1 MCGWGEG
8 VWSMRA
14 VDFTATPESYAVCPY
29 AEHVTYVAQR
39 CVGWARVNC
48 PLGRGHGD
56 LWPAA
61 RIGSLP
67 PVDPSGARI
76 LCFLRCYQTT
86 VRSINCYQVPGVPLQ
101 RLKSGARMPWLMER
115 YVFNACLCH
124 VLAKSEFWSPNWCL
138 WIWPDDKF
146 AKVKI
151 LYPAKIATKPKHD
164 IVRPSNINVHQ
175 SAPLVWLQDS
185 EGVGETLKFGWIGS
199 QFF

>member
-1 MCGWGEG
+1 MISVIYPRQRNFYFYFVVAESDVMCGWGEG

-61 RIGSLP
+61 RIGSLL

-76 LCFLRCYQTT
+76 L
-86 VRSINCYQVPGVPLQ
+86 G
-101 RLKSGARMPWLMER
+101 M
-115 YVFNACLCH
+115 
-124 VLAKSEFWSPNWCL
+124 
-138 WIWPDDKF
+138 
-146 AKVKI
+146 
-151 LYPAKIATKPKHD
+151 
-164 IVRPSNINVHQ
+164 
-175 SAPLVWLQDS
+175 
-185 EGVGETLKFGWIGS
+185 FGWVVKK
-199 QFF
+199 F

>member
-1 MCGWGEG
+1 VG
-8 VWSMRA
+8 
-14 VDFTATPESYAVCPY
+14 TATYGLPRALVPCLLSTRQELGSFASCVATRQLCAVSIATRYRAYRP
-29 AEHVTYVAQR
+29 
-39 CVGWARVNC
+39 
-48 PLGRGHGD
+48 
-56 LWPAA
+56 PA
-61 RIGSLP
+61 
-67 PVDPSGARI
+67 
-76 LCFLRCYQTT
+76 
-86 VRSINCYQVPGVPLQ
+86 LQ
-101 RLKSGARMPWLMER
+101 RLKSRARMPWLMER